1 MAITPDPAHESS
13 VIKDIRRILEFLEFF
28 RSDLDWVVA
37 NLKEQSALF
46 YPQAPP
52 YLPGAWGEIRPRLR
66 TLAQRLVDEGTS
78 ARGALHAAGLTR
90 AMLQAKM
97 LAVSI
102 HRESWYNTRRST
114 STPRKK
120 AEALRGYVIAVDP
133 VFSALAAAAD
143 EANGI
148 HDFIK
153 SFVAL
158 IRA

>member
-1 MAITPDPAHESS
+1 MALTPAAAPDSG
-13 VIKDIRRILEFLEFF
+13 VIKDIRRILEFQEFF
-28 RSDLDWVVA
+28 RADLDWVVA
-37 NLKEQSALF
+37 NLKEQADLF

-66 TLAQRLVDEGTS
+66 ALAQRLVDEGAS

-102 HRESWYNTRRST
+102 HRETWYNVRRST
-114 STPRKK
+114 AAPRKK
-120 AEALRGYVIAVDP
+120 AEALRGYVISVDP
-133 VFSALAAAAD
+133 VFSALSATAD
-143 EANGI
+143 EASGI

>member
-1 MAITPDPAHESS
+1 MAFTPSSAGEAS

-28 RSDLDWVVA
+28 RSDLDWVVT
-37 NLKEQSALF
+37 NLKEQHALF

-66 TLAQRLVDEGTS
+66 ALAQGLVDEGAG
-78 ARGALHAAGLTR
+78 ARGALHDAGLTR

-102 HRESWYNTRRST
+102 HREHWYNVRRST
-114 STPRKK
+114 ATPRKK
-120 AEALRGYVIAVDP
+120 AEALRDYVIAVDP
-133 VFSALAAAAD
+133 LFSALAAASD
-143 EANGI
+143 EASGI